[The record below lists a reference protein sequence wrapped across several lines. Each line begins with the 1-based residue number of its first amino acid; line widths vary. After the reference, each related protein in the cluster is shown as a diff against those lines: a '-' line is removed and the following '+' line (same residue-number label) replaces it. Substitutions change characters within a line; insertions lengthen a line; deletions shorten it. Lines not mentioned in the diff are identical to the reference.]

1 MSINFYNPISANSRI
16 QKSHHT
22 DNVGSPS
29 NSSTNNTS
37 QTTQADNSSNTMR
50 PAVKN
55 TTILARP
62 SRPKSLHTDNV
73 GSPSNLPVNFIDHNE
88 LLNTV
93 SDIKDLDF
101 DTLEISGTT
110 NENLK
115 ITGANEKQTQAL
127 KKIFKKIPGL
137 INTIGRQQLG
147 HSYTVDKHI
156 LAVTKSVY
164 NDPDF
169 KTLDNHDKKLLLTA
183 ALMHDIQKKAGGR
196 DFFHPQ
202 KGAAFAYQA
211 LKNLPEYT
219 EDDRT
224 TISNLIYNHHFNQYI
239 DYSASANEIAKLC
252 AKEKDPNKFL
262 TMLKILG
269 KADLNGNP
277 QILQNHPNFMSKI
290 EGKSIPM
297 LERLVQNLTQSEST
311 MKSQL
316 SKIPFPFKL
325 K

>member
-1 MSINFYNPISANSRI
+1 MMINCY
-16 QKSHHT
+16 
-22 DNVGSPS
+22 
-29 NSSTNNTS
+29 SSTLTESRKQKNYCTDTFDS
-37 QTTQADNSSNTMR
+37 SFNS
-50 PAVKN
+50 K
-55 TTILARP
+55 
-62 SRPKSLHTDNV
+62 RPKTLPTIQDNNSTNTIDEV
-73 GSPSNLPVNFIDHNE
+73 PNINYPPANFIDHNE

-93 SDIKDLDF
+93 SDIKDLNF
-101 DTLEISGTT
+101 DTLEISGRT

-137 INTIGRQQLG
+137 ISTIGRGQYG

-183 ALMHDIQKKAGGR
+183 ALMHDIQKDEGGS
-196 DFFHPQ
+196 DYYHPQ
-202 KGAAFAYQA
+202 KGAKFAYKE
-211 LKNLPEYT
+211 LGNLPEYS

-224 TISNLIYNHHFNQYI
+224 TISNLIYNHHFNADI
-239 DYSASANEIAKLC
+239 DYDAEKIAKLC
-252 AKEKDPNKFL
+252 AKEKEPDKFL
-262 TMLKILG
+262 KMLKILG

-277 QILQNHPNFMSKI
+277 RILVRHPDFMPKI
-290 EGKSIPM
+290 ENTSIP
-297 LERLVQNLTQSEST
+297 LLKNIIHNLTQSESI

-316 SKIPFPFKL
+316 SNIPFPFK
-325 K
+325 